1 MSPTDQRT
9 NQRTDKAFLGVGREF
24 TFLSI
29 FQLLVR
35 YLVLHLLARL
45 LHIQLESNCQ
55 DEEERGKMEIRRKKM
70 KKRVMEEGE
79 ARVEDTG
86 GVAAGEGWKQ
96 GWEQEEKSVDNWST
110 LNGLELGI
118 RLARL
123 ENSSILCFTP
133 AQAGVKG

>member
-1 MSPTDQRT
+1 M
-9 NQRTDKAFLGVGREF
+9 L
-24 TFLSI
+24 I
-29 FQLLVR
+29 FLLVR

-55 DEEERGKMEIRRKKM
+55 DEEERGKMEIRSKKM

>member
-1 MSPTDQRT
+1 M
-9 NQRTDKAFLGVGREF
+9 
-24 TFLSI
+24 SI

-86 GVAAGEGWKQ
+86 EGWKQ

-110 LNGLELGI
+110 LSGLELGI

-123 ENSSILCFTP
+123 ENSSIPPFTP